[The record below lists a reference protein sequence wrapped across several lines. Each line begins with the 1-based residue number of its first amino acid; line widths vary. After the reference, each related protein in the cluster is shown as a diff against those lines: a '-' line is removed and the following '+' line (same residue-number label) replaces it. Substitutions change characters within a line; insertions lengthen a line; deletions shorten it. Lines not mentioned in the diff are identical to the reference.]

1 MYKKNL
7 LLLGLTIY
15 LFSKSVTVDITADKF
30 FTNKTKNITEFTG
43 NVKMTK
49 EKDILIC
56 DKLTILTKQH
66 KDTNETIVKEY
77 IGVGNVSFSF
87 TNNVSTL
94 KGKGDKI
101 LYYPLE
107 FKYIVIGNGYLEDT
121 KDGKILIGN
130 KIYIDEKTGNAQIE
144 GKKDEPVKFTFQI
157 QAKDTNE
164 TN

>member
-1 MYKKNL
+1 MYKKIL

-15 LFSKSVTVDITADKF
+15 LFSKTVTVNITADKF
-30 FTNKTKNITEFTG
+30 FTNKAKNITEFTG

-56 DKLTILTKQH
+56 NKLTILTKQH
-66 KDTNETIVKEY
+66 TDTNETIVKEY
-77 IGVGNVSFSF
+77 IGIGDVSFSF
-87 TNNVSTL
+87 TNDISTI
-94 KGKGDKI
+94 KGKGDKV

-121 KDGKILIGN
+121 KDGKILIGD
-130 KIYIDEKTGNAQIE
+130 KIYLDEKTGNAQIE
-144 GKKDEPVKFTFQI
+144 GNKKKPVKFTFQI

>member
-1 MYKKNL
+1 MYKKIL
-7 LLLGLTIY
+7 LFLGLTLY
-15 LFSKSVTVDITADKF
+15 LFSKTVTVDITADKF
-30 FTNKTKNITEFTG
+30 LTDKIKNITKFTG

-56 DKLTILTKQH
+56 DKLTIYTIQD
-66 KDTNETIVKEY
+66 KDTNATIVKEY
-77 IGVGNVSFSF
+77 IGIGKVSFSF
-87 TNNVSTL
+87 TSKVSTL

-101 LYYPLE
+101 LYYPLD

-121 KDGKILIGN
+121 KDGKILIGD

-144 GKKDEPVKFTFQI
+144 GKKNKPVKFSFQI
-157 QAKDTNE
+157 QTKDNNE